1 MEAFQGG
8 TTEDH
13 LGVAVNQPG
22 DSVIVKGKWPFFI
35 TKAAIRVEPRTL
47 CPSLAGNCEGR
58 TFLLSNSKGEI
69 E

>member
-22 DSVIVKGKWPFFI
+22 DSVIVKGKWPFFYY
-35 TKAAIRVEPRTL
+35 K
-47 CPSLAGNCEGR
+47 SGN
-58 TFLLSNSKGEI
+58 KGGPADFMSVPCRKL
-69 E
+69 